1 MIKVMW
7 LIKRAD
13 HLTMEEFEKWWTEM
27 QAPDIRDEQ
36 VPHLVRYIV
45 NIRTDDDLAHKPA
58 EEPEWDGIAEE
69 WFPTAKA
76 FNEVYSR
83 TDRPAAADFRAHTSR
98 CQRLIVKEIVFV

>member
-13 HLTMEEFEKWWTEM
+13 HLTMEEFEKWWTEK

-45 NIRTDDDLAHKPA
+45 NIRTADNLPLKPD
-58 EEPEWDGIAEE
+58 EEAEWDGIAEE
-69 WFPTAKA
+69 WFPTEKA
-76 FNEVYSR
+76 FSEVYAR
-83 TDRPAAADFRAHTSR
+83 ENREAHDDFVAHTSR
-98 CQRLIVKEIVFV
+98 CQRLIVKEISFV

>member
-13 HLTMEEFEKWWTEM
+13 HLSQEEFRAWWTET

-45 NIRTDDDLAHKPA
+45 NIRTEDKLAAKPA

-69 WFPTAKA
+69 WFPTAAA
-76 FNEVYSR
+76 FNTVYSKE
-83 TDRPAAADFRAHTSR
+83 DRAAHEDFVAHTSR
-98 CQRLIVKEIVFV
+98 CQRLIVDEISFV

>member
-13 HLTMEEFEKWWTEM
+13 HLTLEEFKTWWTET

-36 VPHLVRYIV
+36 VPNLVRYVV
-45 NIRTDDDLAHKPA
+45 NVRAEDNLAAKPV

-69 WFPTAKA
+69 WFPTAAELNAIYGK
-76 FNEVYSR
+76 E
-83 TDRPAAADFRAHTSR
+83 DRPAHDDFAAHTSR
-98 CQRLIVKEIVFV
+98 VQRLIVDEIDFV

>member
-13 HLTMEEFEKWWTEM
+13 HLTLEEFEKWWTEK

-45 NIRTDDDLAHKPA
+45 NVRTDDELAHKPA
-58 EEPEWDGIAEE
+58 EEAEWDGIAEE
-69 WFPTAKA
+69 WFATEKA

-83 TDRPAAADFRAHTSR
+83 ENREAYDDFVAHTSR
-98 CQRLIVKEIVFV
+98 CQRLIVKEISFV